1 VRVCV
6 FSQRA
11 MLVAVHAACLHVTRA
26 RAECDRIALETAC
39 TDRLRAR
46 PHTSCSSQCV
56 GCDLANHRMPLCLR
70 ARVDECVPLADRQSP
85 ECVCSLQPRSPQ
97 RQSLSSRIDTV
108 TRHFATR
115 FLGVVA
121 RTPFLTVC
129 PCGIRGSS
137 CPLWHLTRTPSTTRG
152 VRVLFAIGVLSIVRS
167 NCLRVCASQGAVP
180 LCADHLRTPIAAMQ
194 SRL

>member
-1 VRVCV
+1 MSVCPSRIGRVQSVCAL
-6 FSQRA
+6 SNLARHRDNRSRA
-11 MLVAVHAACLHVTRA
+11 L
-26 RAECDRIALETAC
+26 
-39 TDRLRAR
+39 
-46 PHTSCSSQCV
+46 
-56 GCDLANHRMPLCLR
+56 
-70 ARVDECVPLADRQSP
+70 
-85 ECVCSLQPRSPQ
+85 
-97 RQSLSSRIDTV
+97 IDTV